1 MNDKSKE
8 LLTQV
13 AIAGL
18 VLFVVYKIIG
28 NTFSAVGNVFST
40 SPGGFLGAGSQENQ
54 NTITL
59 AQTELSKLISAGY
72 KSSKSEVEWQTIANK
87 IREDGY
93 IKNPATFGT
102 ANDFKDMVYQ
112 MSRVQNHVD
121 IYKLILAFG
130 THNRFLF
137 GAPVTAELDLFTFVR
152 DCLDSSYIAT
162 INSNWKRKGIKI
174 VL

>member
-1 MNDKSKE
+1 MNDQNKQ
-8 LLTQV
+8 LLIQV
-13 AIAGL
+13 AIAGI
-18 VLFVVYKIIG
+18 VLFAVYKLISK
-28 NTFSAVGNVFST
+28 TFSTAS
-40 SPGGFLGAGSQENQ
+40 GGLLGAGSEANET
-54 NTITL
+54 TIEI
-59 AQTELSKLISAGY
+59 AQKELSKLISAGK
-72 KSSKSEVEWQTIANK
+72 KSSKTEVEWQTIANK

-137 GAPVTAELDLFTFVR
+137 GVPVTAELDLFTFVR

-162 INSNWKRKGIKI
+162 INANWKTKGIKF